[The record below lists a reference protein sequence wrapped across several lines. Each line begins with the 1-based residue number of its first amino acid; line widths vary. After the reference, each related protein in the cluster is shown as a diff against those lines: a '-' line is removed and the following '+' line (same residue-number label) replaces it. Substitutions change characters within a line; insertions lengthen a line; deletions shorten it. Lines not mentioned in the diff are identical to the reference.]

1 VAEPAYAQRCL
12 LNDFVTAEL
21 LARVALCPHRLE
33 PVPRT
38 LKNGRQE
45 FLAFAQQ
52 FDEDLS
58 WLGAEFQCPA
68 ELSRG
73 LLQMLSA
80 TTAIACAGRRN
91 ESCANN
97 CVVGSAMSVKPS
109 PN

>member
-12 LNDFVTAEL
+12 LNDFVAAEL

-58 WLGAEFQCPA
+58 
-68 ELSRG
+68 
-73 LLQMLSA
+73 
-80 TTAIACAGRRN
+80 
-91 ESCANN
+91 
-97 CVVGSAMSVKPS
+97 
-109 PN
+109 

>member
-1 VAEPAYAQRCL
+1 MAEPAYAQRCL

-68 ELSRG
+68 ELSHG
-73 LLQMLSA
+73 VLQMLSA
-80 TTAIACAGRRN
+80 TTAIACAGRSN

-97 CVVGSAMSVKPS
+97 CVVGSTMSVKPS

>member
-1 VAEPAYAQRCL
+1 MLLEWLGQDILSVAEPAYAQRCL

-52 FDEDLS
+52 FDKDLS
-58 WLGAEFQCPA
+58 LLGAEFQCPA
-68 ELSRG
+68 ELLRG
-73 LLQMLSA
+73 VPRMLS
-80 TTAIACAGRRN
+80 CDDCDPLRWRV
-91 ESCANN
+91 E
-97 CVVGSAMSVKPS
+97 
-109 PN
+109 